1 MYEAEFPVPEGAPA
15 AAQTED
21 TGDASRFMAGSLP
34 LDGAGPMGIIYDRE
48 QELYA
53 AVPALDG
60 NGPISTERQTANYM
74 SGKKAYA
81 FFDSEEDARA
91 WRTQHTTPEAVSA
104 ARRQLRSQMLLSRG
118 ITPEQIAR
126 DKAVASRLGISFDL
140 YRYNRDELDDEDAA
154 RTIERY
160 DGLTGYAATS
170 PLAAAYVRSDHAAL
184 ASVEEL
190 IKRSGLDGEIR
201 EFREPGLMHSYDLG
215 TKQAELARLGNA
227 YAAGT
232 ATLEDID
239 RVKAQIADLSRMPST
254 KLFMEKTGS
263 GSDIIAEAGNWLA
276 DTFSFSKFM
285 EQVPTSVGA
294 QAASA
299 AEGLGMT
306 LSLAAA
312 GAKAGAAAGTVAAPG
327 LGTGVGAA
335 IGGITAGAAGL
346 ATYMVRSGQRTY
358 ELERGSQIASMLE
371 EKDADGNPLPKDV
384 VVAAA
389 SLYAAISTGVEL
401 GSDAVFARVLGPLAG
416 KLAGSAG
423 AKQTAR
429 AAIMRAARDKNLQGA
444 LVDAG
449 RRMGALTVTEGGEE
463 AIQEGAAILTEQ
475 AAKAYANASRGQNFD
490 MTPDPARTRERLS
503 DAFWGGA
510 AGGFWMGGGPV
521 IAMSAL
527 NIEAAHA
534 ARKFADRQVAI
545 HERVMQTQMRSL
557 DAGATMSA
565 LEHMG
570 PEMSE
575 NMVIP
580 LDAAVALHQE
590 GTDILTP
597 LGLSL
602 ETAQDGAAKGMSIT
616 VPLSAMHATLD
627 SQQFRS
633 AAEIMHRGDEA
644 ASASDASFSAQ
655 DFSEALAQAASDM
668 DAMAAEREGVA
679 HLSPE
684 QISGLDAAHAEMR
697 NQLIE
702 AIGSQPNL
710 KAQAEASGGVQ
721 QYADALLETWRRW
734 ALQMSRRTGEN
745 PADIYRRI
753 AFSGGQQVIRSNP
766 AKGTASVQDVTS
778 GTRLSGEE
786 PQAKGLTNSG
796 SVSSMGRDMGS
807 VLRQAVAKREGDVKL
822 KKEVSLWKRYVD
834 FLHAKP
840 SSPVRMLAH
849 VPLVMDMV
857 GASYGELYLAPH
869 AFDGM
874 FPEKKTNKHHNV
886 HKNIT
891 ASVIKQLPK
900 ALTEPIAVFDGD
912 NGRKIFMLEVKD
924 DKGATVVV
932 PVQFNKTKD
941 SNGTINL
948 AVSVFAKNSED
959 TGEPYNKWFYDNAD
973 KIIYID
979 KEKENR
985 WHQSVIKRTESAS
998 GERQHP
1004 AHRQALGASGSNSL
1018 WSLVNASGRRIYTRR
1033 DLDNKKNANP
1043 TLYQEAGEDAEK
1055 VINGQ
1060 VRFNEGEGNYVVEL
1074 FKTANL
1080 STLAH
1085 EMGHIYF
1092 LEMQRAVE
1100 NGLAD
1105 ESMQK
1110 DYGKLCAYV
1119 GANPGTSWTVGQ
1131 NEKLARAWETYL
1143 REGRA
1148 PSSVLEE
1155 AFARFRQWLTKIY
1168 RELSMLNVE
1177 LNDEVRGVF
1186 DRMLATDAEIEEATI
1201 QHGLVDLTTGEL
1213 DALGVTKP
1221 QQEVTRRVI
1230 QTAKAIAAQ
1239 RLQEKREYERTQRMA
1254 DYRRQAAK
1262 EVNALPSSQAKA
1274 AMRRTPLNKNAL
1286 IAAVGEEATRD
1297 LMAKGVGLV
1306 SEKGEADPTILA
1318 ARQGYASAEDMVS
1331 DIISSRTKKEAVE
1344 EIARAMEAKYEA
1356 QYQAIDEVV
1365 ATEGVH
1371 AHLAAV
1377 GSALAR
1383 VAGRAY
1389 VQQQAIA
1396 AIASET
1402 LAGMNMFDALRSAS
1416 FRANMRNALRSERR
1430 AIASGD
1436 YTAAIEAN
1444 TRARIQLELARQSRE
1459 LSETRDRLERQIKRF
1474 YSSRN
1479 APERSKAFLFAL
1491 ASRHDFGP
1499 TLAAAE
1505 KYSIEDLNEW
1515 QEELKKNGFELLL
1528 DPEVISTDTPW
1539 TAMTAAQ
1546 FSELTDAI
1554 RQIIMVERNQRK
1566 LLTSE
1571 RKEGL
1576 KEMCEQLAASITA
1589 HGRPQFQKTV
1599 EEEARIVSTLKH
1611 SHASQTKI
1619 EELCLQMDG
1628 GKLGLAW
1635 ELIYRPIAKADEA
1648 QALKLREVREYLR
1661 ENIFGLYTAKELS
1674 LMGLKKKLV
1683 PSIGESLT
1691 KENRIAVALNLGNAV
1706 NKERIMTGHKWTEA
1720 QIAEIVSELDE
1731 RDWKFVEAVWKYF
1744 ETFRPESFRVQE
1756 EITGVRPRAVEAAPF
1771 QVTTADG
1778 KTLTLSGGYYPI
1790 SYNSSKSFKQFARDQ
1805 KEMDQELFGGR
1816 NYGTAQTKHGHLKE
1830 RSEGGNNSP
1839 LLLKLS
1845 VIPDHLYNTVH
1856 DISFRKA
1863 LIDVARVVCNGD
1875 VRSAIENY
1883 AGKEYYRQ
1891 LMPWLKECA
1900 QERQEPMSLLNVCLG
1915 WARSAASIAV
1925 MGFKATTIA
1934 TQVVGITQTIDVI
1947 GAKWTMAGLRR
1958 VYGNPFR
1965 LGSLWDETVARSAF
1979 MATRVESYDREI
1991 RDMDKSLHVGTVR
2004 NWVNIIRQK
2013 AFVPMG
2019 IVQLGVDLPTWWGAY
2034 EKGVRDFHG
2043 DTARAA
2049 EYADSCV
2056 RQSQGSGSMKDLSS
2070 IQRGNELK
2078 KLFTMFYSFFN
2089 TLYNLLA
2096 RHIRELR
2103 DDFSPAGIFRAAN
2116 SALLL
2121 WFIPCVFSE
2130 FLAGRGP
2137 DDDEDWRIW
2146 AARLELTYPFQSIVG
2161 VRDIV
2166 NGIASAYGYQ
2176 MSPAS
2181 AAPESIVAFGRSV
2194 IKALEDEEPG
2204 AMVKPAIKATG
2215 YLFSLPV
2222 GQPLITCGNLWDYVT
2237 NPRSE
2242 LYVRDLFFDKPKSRK
2257 KREKSY

>member
-1 MYEAEFPVPEGAPA
+1 MYEVEFPVPEGNPT
-15 AAQTED
+15 AAQTAD

-34 LDGAGPMGIIYDRE
+34 LEGAGPMGIIYDRE

-53 AVPALDG
+53 AVPALDD

-91 WRTQHTTPEAVSA
+91 WRSQHTTSGAVSA
-104 ARRQLRSQMLLSRG
+104 ARKQLRSQMLLSRG

-126 DKAVASRLGISFDL
+126 DKAVASRLGVSFDL

-190 IKRSGLDGEIR
+190 IRAKGLDGEIR

-227 YAAGT
+227 YAAGN

-239 RVKAQIADLSRMPST
+239 KVKAQIADLSRMPST
-254 KLFMEKTGS
+254 KLFMEKTEH
-263 GSDIIAEAGNWLA
+263 GSDLIAEAGNWLA
-276 DTFSFSKFM
+276 DKFSFSKFM

-312 GAKAGAAAGTVAAPG
+312 GAKTGAAAGTVAAPG
-327 LGTGVGAA
+327 LGTGIGAA

-358 ELERGSQIASMLE
+358 DLERGSQIASMLE
-371 EKDADGNPLPKDV
+371 EKDADGKPLPKDV

-401 GSDAVFARVLGPLAG
+401 GSDAVFAKVLGPLAG
-416 KLAGSAG
+416 KLAGSEG

-429 AAIMRAARDKNLQGA
+429 AAIMRAAKDKNLQGA

-449 RRMGALTVTEGGEE
+449 RRMGALTVTEGSEE

-475 AAKAYANASRGQNFD
+475 AAKAYANASRGQKFN
-490 MTPDPARTRERLS
+490 MTLDPDKTGERLA

-545 HERVMQTQMRSL
+545 HERVMQTQIRSL

-602 ETAQDGAAKGMSIT
+602 ETAQEGAAKGLSIT

-633 AAEIMHRGDEA
+633 AAEIMHRGEEA
-644 ASASDASFSAQ
+644 ASAADDGFSAQ
-655 DFSEALAQAASDM
+655 DFKEALEQAASDM

-684 QISGLDAAHAEMR
+684 QVSELDAAHGEMR
-697 NQLIE
+697 EQIAAAIE
-702 AIGSQPNL
+702 SQPNL
-710 KAQAEASGGVQ
+710 KAQAEAGGGVQ
-721 QYADALLETWRRW
+721 QYADALMDTWRRW

-753 AFSGGQQVIRSNP
+753 AFSDARQTPQSDL
-766 AKGTASVQDVTS
+766 AKGTTKVEQDTAQTKGSTNPSNASSV
-778 GTRLSGEE
+778 G
-786 PQAKGLTNSG
+786 QA
-796 SVSSMGRDMGS
+796 MGNE
-807 VLRQAVAKREGDVKL
+807 LRQASRPDLTVRFGGMPAIQLNTSDYFGEGKQFSAIPEGALTRERMAAWRSKAKAWAKENLGSDNTETNKETGWNVIYNHKSVKNTLSHGLEPELIKSIPAIPEIIRTGMYLDSIKKNSRLMSHFFANKITIDKKEYVVGFVVREDGNGNRFYDHELTEIINPDWLVPGKQREAEELRTNRDTAKNTGVVIEILRDRLGVNDGTAQVLFQNPSSTSNVARDVKKL
-822 KKEVSLWKRYVD
+822 
-834 FLHAKP
+834 
-840 SSPVRMLAH
+840 
-849 VPLVMDMV
+849 
-857 GASYGELYLAPH
+857 
-869 AFDGM
+869 
-874 FPEKKTNKHHNV
+874 
-886 HKNIT
+886 
-891 ASVIKQLPK
+891 
-900 ALTEPIAVFDGD
+900 
-912 NGRKIFMLEVKD
+912 
-924 DKGATVVV
+924 
-932 PVQFNKTKD
+932 
-941 SNGTINL
+941 
-948 AVSVFAKNSED
+948 
-959 TGEPYNKWFYDNAD
+959 
-973 KIIYID
+973 
-979 KEKENR
+979 
-985 WHQSVIKRTESAS
+985 
-998 GERQHP
+998 
-1004 AHRQALGASGSNSL
+1004 
-1018 WSLVNASGRRIYTRR
+1018 
-1033 DLDNKKNANP
+1033 
-1043 TLYQEAGEDAEK
+1043 
-1055 VINGQ
+1055 INGQ
-1060 VRFNEGEGNYVVEL
+1060 VRFNEGEGNYVVDL
-1074 FKTANL
+1074 FRTANL

-1085 EMGHIYF
+1085 EMGHVYF

-1119 GANPGTSWTVGQ
+1119 GAKPGVKWTVEQ
-1131 NEKLARAWETYL
+1131 HEKLARAWESYL
-1143 REGRA
+1143 REGMA

-1155 AFARFRQWLTKIY
+1155 VFARFRQWLTKIY
-1168 RELSMLNVE
+1168 REVSRLNVE

-1201 QHGLVDLTTGEL
+1201 QHGIVDLTTGEL
-1213 DALGVTKP
+1213 DALGVTRP
-1221 QQEVTRRVI
+1221 QQEVTRKVI

-1239 RLQEKREYERTQRMA
+1239 RLEKKREYERTRRLS
-1254 DYRRQAAK
+1254 DYRRQAAD
-1262 EVNALPSSQAKA
+1262 EVDALPSSQAKA
-1274 AMRRTPLNKNAL
+1274 AMRKTPLNKDAL
-1286 IAAVGEEATRD
+1286 TAAVGEDAARA

-1306 SEKGEADPTILA
+1306 SEKGDADPTILA
-1318 ARQGYASAEDMVS
+1318 AQLGYASAEDMVA
-1331 DIISSRTKKEAVE
+1331 DIINSKTKKEAVE
-1344 EIARAMEAKYEA
+1344 EIAQAMEAKYEA
-1356 QYQAIDEVV
+1356 QYKAIDEVV

-1377 GSALAR
+1377 GSALAK
-1383 VAGRAY
+1383 VAGRSY
-1389 VQQQAIA
+1389 IQQQAIA
-1396 AIASET
+1396 AIATET
-1402 LAGMNMFDALRSAS
+1402 LAGMNMIDAMRTAS
-1416 FRANMRNALRSERR
+1416 FRANMRNALRAERR
-1430 AIASGD
+1430 AIASKD

-1444 TRARIQLELARQSRE
+1444 TKARIQLELARQSSD
-1459 LSETRDRLERQIKRF
+1459 LSETRDRIERQIKRF
-1474 YSSRN
+1474 YGSKST
-1479 APERSKAFLFAL
+1479 PERPKAFLYEL
-1491 ASRHDFGP
+1491 ASRHGFGP
-1499 TLAAAE
+1499 TLNAAE
-1505 KYSIEDLNEW
+1505 KYSIEDLNAW
-1515 QEELKKNGFELLL
+1515 QAEMKANGFELLIE
-1528 DPEVISTDTPW
+1528 PELMSTDTPW

-1546 FSELTDAI
+1546 FVDLADALK
-1554 RQIIMVERNQRK
+1554 QVIMVERNQRK
-1566 LLTSE
+1566 LFTSE
-1571 RKEGL
+1571 RKESL
-1576 KEMCEQLAASITA
+1576 KELCSKLSASITT

-1599 EEEARIVSTLKH
+1599 EEEARIVSGLKIADA
-1611 SHASQTKI
+1611 SHTKI

-1628 GKLGLAW
+1628 GKMGLAW
-1635 ELIYRPIAKADEA
+1635 ELIYRPITKAAEA
-1648 QALKLREVREYLR
+1648 QALKLREVREYLKK
-1661 ENIFGLYTAKELS
+1661 NIFGLYTAKELS
-1674 LMGLKKKLV
+1674 VMGIRKKLV

-1691 KENRIAVALNLGNAV
+1691 KENRIAVALNLGNSV

-1720 QIAEIVSELDE
+1720 QIADIVSDLDE

-1744 ETFRPESFRVQE
+1744 ETFKPEAFKVEE
-1756 EITGVRPRAVEAAPF
+1756 EITGVRPRAVEAEPF
-1771 QVTTADG
+1771 QVTTANG
-1778 KTLTLSGGYYPI
+1778 KALTLSGGYYPI
-1790 SYNSSKSFKQFARDQ
+1790 KYNASKSFKQFARDQ

-1816 NYGTAQTKHGHLKE
+1816 NYGTAMTRHGHLKE
-1830 RSEGGNNSP
+1830 RKEGGNKSP
-1839 LLLKLS
+1839 LLLELS

-1856 DISFRKA
+1856 DIAFRKA
-1863 LIDVARVVCNGD
+1863 VIDVARVIRSED

-1883 AGKEYYRQ
+1883 AGKEYYRK
-1891 LMPWLKECA
+1891 LMPWLQDCA
-1900 QERQEPMSLLNVCLG
+1900 QERQEPMSQLQSMAR
-1915 WARSAASIAV
+1915 WARSAGSIV
-1925 MGFKATTIA
+1925 TMGFKATTIL
-1934 TQVVGITQTIDVI
+1934 TQPVGITQTIDVI
-1947 GAKWTMAGLRR
+1947 GAKWTAAGLLR
-1958 VYGNPFR
+1958 VYKNPFR
-1965 LGSLWDETVARSAF
+1965 LKSLWEETVARSPF
-1979 MATRVESYDREI
+1979 MATRIESYDREI
-1991 RDMDKSLHVGTVR
+1991 RDMAKSLQVGTVL

-2034 EKGVRDFHG
+2034 EKGLRDYKG
-2043 DTARAA
+2043 DTVRAA

-2056 RQSQGSGSMKDLSS
+2056 RQSQGSGAIQDLAS
-2070 IQRGNELK
+2070 IQRGNDLK
-2078 KLFTMFYSFFN
+2078 KLFTMYYSYLN
-2089 TLYNLLA
+2089 TLYNLGV

-2103 DDFSPAGIFRAAN
+2103 DDHSPAGIFRAAN

-2121 WFIPCVFSE
+2121 WFIPCVLSE
-2130 FLAGRGP
+2130 IIAGRGP

-2146 AARLELTYPFQSIVG
+2146 AARLELAYPFQSIVG
-2161 VRDIV
+2161 VRDVV

-2176 MSPAS
+2176 MSPAA
-2181 AAPESIVAFGRSV
+2181 AAPESIVKFGRSV
-2194 IKALEDEEPG
+2194 IKALEDDDPG

-2215 YLFSLPV
+2215 YIFSLPI

-2242 LYVRDLFFDKPKSRK
+2242 LYVRDLFFEKPESRK

>member
-53 AVPALDG
+53 AVPALDD

-118 ITPEQIAR
+118 IMPEQIAR

-140 YRYNRDELDDEDAA
+140 YRYNRDELGDEDAA

-239 RVKAQIADLSRMPST
+239 KVKAQIADLSRMPST
-254 KLFMEKTGS
+254 KLFMEKPGS

-335 IGGITAGAAGL
+335 VGGITAGAAGL

-371 EKDADGNPLPKDV
+371 EKDADGNPLPRDV

-449 RRMGALTVTEGGEE
+449 RRMGALTVTEGSEE
-463 AIQEGAAILTEQ
+463 AIQEGAAIITEQ
-475 AAKAYANASRGQNFD
+475 AAKAYANVSRGQNFD
-490 MTPDPARTRERLS
+490 MTPDPARTKERLS

-753 AFSGGQQVIRSNP
+753 AFSGGQQMARSNP
-766 AKGTASVQDVTS
+766 AAKGTASVQSVTT
-778 GTRLSGEE
+778 GTGLSGEKPAQDKE
-786 PQAKGLTNSG
+786 LTNSG
-796 SVSSMGRDMGS
+796 SVSSMGRNM
-807 VLRQAVAKREGDVKL
+807 VNALRQASKPDLTERFGYMPAIQLNTSDYFGEGKQFSAIPEGELTKEKMAAWRSEAKAWAKENLGSDNAETNEETGWNIIYNHKSVKDTLSHGLEPELIKSIPAIPEIIRTGMYLDSIEKNPGLMSHFFANKITIDKKEYVVGFVVREDGNGNRFYDHELTKIINPDWLVPGKQHEAAELRTNRDTARNTGVVIEILRDRLGVNDGTAQVLFQKQSPTLNAVGDV
-822 KKEVSLWKRYVD
+822 
-834 FLHAKP
+834 
-840 SSPVRMLAH
+840 
-849 VPLVMDMV
+849 
-857 GASYGELYLAPH
+857 
-869 AFDGM
+869 
-874 FPEKKTNKHHNV
+874 
-886 HKNIT
+886 
-891 ASVIKQLPK
+891 
-900 ALTEPIAVFDGD
+900 
-912 NGRKIFMLEVKD
+912 
-924 DKGATVVV
+924 
-932 PVQFNKTKD
+932 
-941 SNGTINL
+941 
-948 AVSVFAKNSED
+948 
-959 TGEPYNKWFYDNAD
+959 
-973 KIIYID
+973 
-979 KEKENR
+979 
-985 WHQSVIKRTESAS
+985 
-998 GERQHP
+998 
-1004 AHRQALGASGSNSL
+1004 
-1018 WSLVNASGRRIYTRR
+1018 
-1033 DLDNKKNANP
+1033 
-1043 TLYQEAGEDAEK
+1043 EK

-1119 GANPGTSWTVGQ
+1119 GAKPGTRWTVGQ

-1155 AFARFRQWLTKIY
+1155 AFVRFRQWLTKIY

-1286 IAAVGEEATRD
+1286 IAAVGEEATRE

-1402 LAGMNMFDALRSAS
+1402 LAGMNMFDAMRSVS

-1444 TRARIQLELARQSRE
+1444 TKGRIQLELARQSRE

-1474 YSSRN
+1474 YGSRS

-1528 DPEVISTDTPW
+1528 DPEVMSTDTPW

-1554 RQIIMVERNQRK
+1554 RQIITVERNQRK

-1599 EEEARIVSTLKH
+1599 EEEARIVSALKH
-1611 SHASQTKI
+1611 AHASQTKI

-1674 LMGLKKKLV
+1674 VMGLKKKLV

-1731 RDWKFVEAVWKYF
+1731 RDWKFVEAVWRYF

-1947 GAKWTMAGLRR
+1947 GAKWTMAGLRK

-1965 LGSLWDETVARSAF
+1965 LDSLWEETVARSAF

-1991 RDMDKSLHVGTVR
+1991 RDMAKSLHVGTVR

-2043 DTARAA
+2043 DTVRAA

-2078 KLFTMFYSFFN
+2078 KLFTMFYSYFN
-2089 TLYNLLA
+2089 TLYNLGA

-2103 DDFSPAGIFRAAN
+2103 DDFTPAGIFRAAN

-2176 MSPAS
+2176 MSPAA

-2242 LYVRDLFFDKPKSRK
+2242 LYVRDLFFEKPKSRK

>member
-154 RTIERY
+154 RIIERY

-254 KLFMEKTGS
+254 KLFMEKPGS

-312 GAKAGAAAGTVAAPG
+312 GAKAGAAAGTAAAPG

-335 IGGITAGAAGL
+335 IGSITAGAAGL

-401 GSDAVFARVLGPLAG
+401 GSDAVFVRVLGPLAG

-449 RRMGALTVTEGGEE
+449 RRMGALTVTEGSEE

-644 ASASDASFSAQ
+644 ASASDAGFSAQ
-655 DFSEALAQAASDM
+655 DFGEALAQAASDM

-679 HLSPE
+679 HLSKE
-684 QISGLDAAHAEMR
+684 QISDLDAAQGEMR
-697 NQLIE
+697 DQLVA

-721 QYADALLETWRRW
+721 QYAGALLETWRRW

-753 AFSGGQQVIRSNP
+753 SFSSGQQIDQSNP
-766 AKGTASVQDVTS
+766 AKGTTVVQGVTS
-778 GTRLSGEE
+778 GTRLSGER
-786 PQAKGLTNSG
+786 PAQAKGLTNPG
-796 SVSSMGRDMGS
+796 SISSMGRDMGN
-807 VLRQAVAKREGDVKL
+807 VLWQRKERREGDVKL
-822 KKEVSLWKRYVD
+822 KKEVADWKFLVD
-834 FLHAKP
+834 ILSTRGKKP
-840 SSPVRMLAH
+840 LKPVKMLSY
-849 VPLVMDMV
+849 VPLVMEMV
-857 GASYGELYLAPH
+857 GANYGELYLAPH
-869 AFDGM
+869 AFDGI
-874 FPEKKTNKHHNV
+874 FPEGKTNAHHNA
-886 HKNIT
+886 HKNIN

-912 NGRKIFMLEVKD
+912 DGRKIFMLEVKD
-924 DKGATVVV
+924 DKGATVIV

-941 SNGTINL
+941 SNGIINL

-998 GERQHP
+998 GTRQHP
-1004 AHRQALGASGSNSL
+1004 AHRQALGTSGSNSL

-1043 TLYQEAGEDAEK
+1043 ALYQEAGDAEK

-1100 NGLAD
+1100 NGFAD

-1119 GANPGTSWTVGQ
+1119 GAKPGVRWTVDQ

-1168 RELSMLNVE
+1168 RELSLLNVE

-1201 QHGLVDLTTGEL
+1201 QHGIVDLTTGEL
-1213 DALGVTKP
+1213 DALGVAKP
-1221 QQEVTRRVI
+1221 QQEVTRKVI

-1239 RLQEKREYERTQRMA
+1239 RLQEKREYERTQRLA

-1262 EVNALPSSQAKA
+1262 EVDALPSSQAKA
-1274 AMRRTPLNKNAL
+1274 AMRKTPLNKDAL
-1286 IAAVGEEATRD
+1286 TAAVGEEATQE
-1297 LMAKGVGLV
+1297 LMARGVGLV

-1318 ARQGYASAEDMVS
+1318 ARHGYASAEDMVS

-1344 EIARAMEAKYEA
+1344 EIAQAMEAKYEA

-1396 AIASET
+1396 AIAAET
-1402 LAGMNMFDALRSAS
+1402 LAAMNMSDVMRPAS
-1416 FRANMRNALRSERR
+1416 FRANMRNVICPERR

-1444 TRARIQLELARQSRE
+1444 TGIRI
-1459 LSETRDRLERQIKRF
+1459 
-1474 YSSRN
+1474 
-1479 APERSKAFLFAL
+1479 
-1491 ASRHDFGP
+1491 
-1499 TLAAAE
+1499 
-1505 KYSIEDLNEW
+1505 
-1515 QEELKKNGFELLL
+1515 
-1528 DPEVISTDTPW
+1528 
-1539 TAMTAAQ
+1539 
-1546 FSELTDAI
+1546 
-1554 RQIIMVERNQRK
+1554 
-1566 LLTSE
+1566 
-1571 RKEGL
+1571 
-1576 KEMCEQLAASITA
+1576 
-1589 HGRPQFQKTV
+1589 
-1599 EEEARIVSTLKH
+1599 
-1611 SHASQTKI
+1611 
-1619 EELCLQMDG
+1619 
-1628 GKLGLAW
+1628 
-1635 ELIYRPIAKADEA
+1635 
-1648 QALKLREVREYLR
+1648 
-1661 ENIFGLYTAKELS
+1661 
-1674 LMGLKKKLV
+1674 
-1683 PSIGESLT
+1683 
-1691 KENRIAVALNLGNAV
+1691 
-1706 NKERIMTGHKWTEA
+1706 
-1720 QIAEIVSELDE
+1720 
-1731 RDWKFVEAVWKYF
+1731 
-1744 ETFRPESFRVQE
+1744 
-1756 EITGVRPRAVEAAPF
+1756 
-1771 QVTTADG
+1771 
-1778 KTLTLSGGYYPI
+1778 
-1790 SYNSSKSFKQFARDQ
+1790 
-1805 KEMDQELFGGR
+1805 
-1816 NYGTAQTKHGHLKE
+1816 
-1830 RSEGGNNSP
+1830 
-1839 LLLKLS
+1839 
-1845 VIPDHLYNTVH
+1845 
-1856 DISFRKA
+1856 
-1863 LIDVARVVCNGD
+1863 
-1875 VRSAIENY
+1875 
-1883 AGKEYYRQ
+1883 
-1891 LMPWLKECA
+1891 
-1900 QERQEPMSLLNVCLG
+1900 
-1915 WARSAASIAV
+1915 
-1925 MGFKATTIA
+1925 
-1934 TQVVGITQTIDVI
+1934 
-1947 GAKWTMAGLRR
+1947 
-1958 VYGNPFR
+1958 
-1965 LGSLWDETVARSAF
+1965 
-1979 MATRVESYDREI
+1979 
-1991 RDMDKSLHVGTVR
+1991 
-2004 NWVNIIRQK
+2004 
-2013 AFVPMG
+2013 
-2019 IVQLGVDLPTWWGAY
+2019 
-2034 EKGVRDFHG
+2034 
-2043 DTARAA
+2043 
-2049 EYADSCV
+2049 
-2056 RQSQGSGSMKDLSS
+2056 
-2070 IQRGNELK
+2070 
-2078 KLFTMFYSFFN
+2078 
-2089 TLYNLLA
+2089 
-2096 RHIRELR
+2096 
-2103 DDFSPAGIFRAAN
+2103 
-2116 SALLL
+2116 
-2121 WFIPCVFSE
+2121 
-2130 FLAGRGP
+2130 
-2137 DDDEDWRIW
+2137 
-2146 AARLELTYPFQSIVG
+2146 
-2161 VRDIV
+2161 
-2166 NGIASAYGYQ
+2166 
-2176 MSPAS
+2176 
-2181 AAPESIVAFGRSV
+2181 
-2194 IKALEDEEPG
+2194 
-2204 AMVKPAIKATG
+2204 
-2215 YLFSLPV
+2215 
-2222 GQPLITCGNLWDYVT
+2222 
-2237 NPRSE
+2237 
-2242 LYVRDLFFDKPKSRK
+2242 
-2257 KREKSY
+2257 

>member
-1 MYEAEFPVPEGAPA
+1 MYEAEFPVPEGSPA

-53 AVPALDG
+53 AVPALDD

-104 ARRQLRSQMLLSRG
+104 ARRQLRSQMLLARG

-190 IKRSGLDGEIR
+190 IRTRGLDGEIR

-232 ATLEDID
+232 ATVEDID
-239 RVKAQIADLSRMPST
+239 KVKAQIAGLSRMPST
-254 KLFMEKTGS
+254 KLFMEKPER
-263 GSDIIAEAGNWLA
+263 GSDLIAEAGNWLA

-335 IGGITAGAAGL
+335 IGGITAGTAGL

-401 GSDAVFARVLGPLAG
+401 GSDAVFAKVLGPLAG

-423 AKQTAR
+423 AKQTAH

-444 LVDAG
+444 LIDAG
-449 RRMGALTVTEGGEE
+449 RRMGALTATEGSEE
-463 AIQEGAAILTEQ
+463 AIQESAAILTEQ
-475 AAKAYANASRGQNFD
+475 AAKAYANASRGQNFN
-490 MTPDPARTRERLS
+490 MTLDPSKTRERIS

-627 SQQFRS
+627 SRQFRS

-644 ASASDASFSAQ
+644 ASASDAGFSAQ
-655 DFSEALAQAASDM
+655 DFGEALAQAASDM

-679 HLSPE
+679 HLSKE
-684 QISGLDAAHAEMR
+684 QISDLDAAQGEMR
-697 NQLIE
+697 DQLVA

-721 QYADALLETWRRW
+721 QYAGALLETWRRW

-753 AFSGGQQVIRSNP
+753 SFSGGQQIDQSTPV
-766 AKGTASVQDVTS
+766 KGTTGVQGVTS
-778 GTRLSGEE
+778 GTRLSGER
-786 PQAKGLTNSG
+786 PAQAKGLTNPG
-796 SVSSMGRDMGS
+796 SISSMDRGMGS
-807 VLRQAVAKREGDVKL
+807 VLRQAVAPDNRL
-822 KKEVSLWKRYVD
+822 KADSALWRTRVD
-834 FLHAKP
+834 TLTSKPSRAVLMLPQSPIVMTLVGSDIHELYADNHLFDGIFPGHAKKG
-840 SSPVRMLAH
+840 H
-849 VPLVMDMV
+849 H
-857 GASYGELYLAPH
+857 EH
-869 AFDGM
+869 
-874 FPEKKTNKHHNV
+874 PEISRK
-886 HKNIT
+886 IL
-891 ASVIKQLPK
+891 KQLPE
-900 ALTEPIAVFDGD
+900 AIADPIAIFKSYDPRTGQHRKGTYVFIVNLYDKNGNTVTIPVRVNKRGEGSAVIDLVKTAFGSKSKDGTP
-912 NGRKIFMLEVKD
+912 NG
-924 DKGATVVV
+924 
-932 PVQFNKTKD
+932 QFAELLR
-941 SNGTINL
+941 S
-948 AVSVFAKNSED
+948 
-959 TGEPYNKWFYDNAD
+959 
-973 KIIYID
+973 
-979 KEKENR
+979 
-985 WHQSVIKRTESAS
+985 
-998 GERQHP
+998 
-1004 AHRQALGASGSNSL
+1004 
-1018 WSLVNASGRRIYTRR
+1018 
-1033 DLDNKKNANP
+1033 NKKDLCYVNTSLLSRWVERNSPLLGGSYVSTLADELNISTEQDLRKLKDENP
-1043 TLYQEAGEDAEK
+1043 TMYQGGDAGRI
-1055 VINGQ
+1055 INGQ

-1100 NGLAD
+1100 NGFAD

-1119 GANPGTSWTVGQ
+1119 GAKPGVRWTVDQ

-1177 LNDEVRGVF
+1177 LNDEVRSVF

-1201 QHGLVDLTTGEL
+1201 QHGIVDLTTGEL
-1213 DALGVTKP
+1213 DALGVAKP
-1221 QQEVTRRVI
+1221 QQEVTRKVI

-1239 RLQEKREYERTQRMA
+1239 RLQEKREYERTQRLA

-1262 EVNALPSSQAKA
+1262 EVDALPSSQAKA
-1274 AMRRTPLNKNAL
+1274 AMRKTPLNKDAL
-1286 IAAVGEEATRD
+1286 TAAVGEEATQE
-1297 LMAKGVGLV
+1297 LMARGVGLV

-1318 ARQGYASAEDMVS
+1318 ARHGYASAEDMVS

-1344 EIARAMEAKYEA
+1344 EIAQAMEAKYEA

-1396 AIASET
+1396 AIAAET
-1402 LAGMNMFDALRSAS
+1402 LAGMNMFDAMRSAS

-1436 YTAAIEAN
+1436 YNAAIEAN
-1444 TRARIQLELARQSRE
+1444 TRARIQLELARQSHD
-1459 LSETRDRLERQIKRF
+1459 LSETRDRLERQVKRF
-1474 YSSRN
+1474 YGSKS

-1505 KYSIEDLNEW
+1505 KYSIKDLNEW

-1528 DPEVISTDTPW
+1528 DPEVMSTDTPW
-1539 TAMTAAQ
+1539 TAMTAVQ
-1546 FSELTDAI
+1546 FSELADAI

-1566 LLTSE
+1566 LLTSD
-1571 RKEGL
+1571 RKESL

-1599 EEEARIVSTLKH
+1599 EEESRIVSTLKRI
-1611 SHASQTKI
+1611 HASHTKI

-1628 GKLGLAW
+1628 GKQGLAW
-1635 ELIYRPIAKADEA
+1635 ELIYRPIAQADSA
-1648 QALKLREVREYLR
+1648 QALKLREVRKYLKD
-1661 ENIFGLYTAKELS
+1661 NIFGMYTAKELS
-1674 LMGLKKKLV
+1674 VMGLKKKLV

-1691 KENRIAVALNLGNAV
+1691 KENRIAVALNLGNQT
-1706 NKERIMTGHKWTEA
+1706 NKERIMTGHKWSEA
-1720 QIAEIVSELDE
+1720 QIADIVSELDA

-1756 EITGVRPRAVEAAPF
+1756 EITGVRPRAVEATPF

-1778 KTLTLSGGYYPI
+1778 KPLTLSGGYYPI
-1790 SYNSSKSFKQFARDQ
+1790 RYNSSKSFKQFARDQ

-1830 RSEGGNNSP
+1830 RQAGGNESP
-1839 LLLKLS
+1839 LLLELS

-1863 LIDVARVVCNGD
+1863 IIDVARVIRSED
-1875 VRSAIENY
+1875 VRSAIENF

-1891 LMPWLKECA
+1891 LMPWLQDCA
-1900 QERQEPMSLLNVCLG
+1900 QERQDPMSQLNALAR
-1915 WARSAASIAV
+1915 WARSAGSIMT
-1925 MGFKATTIA
+1925 MGFKATTIL
-1934 TQVVGITQTIDVI
+1934 TQPVGITQTIDVI
-1947 GAKWTMAGLRR
+1947 GAKWTMAGLLK
-1958 VYGNPFR
+1958 VFGNPFR
-1965 LGSLWDETVARSAF
+1965 LGELWEETVGRSAF

-1991 RDMDKSLHVGTVR
+1991 RDMAKSLQVGTVR
-2004 NWVNIIRQK
+2004 NWVNILKQK

-2034 EKGVRDFHG
+2034 EKGLTDYSG
-2043 DTARAA
+2043 DTVRAA

-2056 RQSQGSGSMKDLSS
+2056 RQAQGSGSTKDLAA
-2070 IQRGNELK
+2070 IQRGSDLQ
-2078 KLFTMFYSFFN
+2078 KLFTMYYSYFN
-2089 TLYNLLA
+2089 TLYNLGA

-2103 DDFSPAGIFRAAN
+2103 DDFSPSGIFRAAN

-2121 WFIPCVFSE
+2121 WFIPCVLSE
-2130 FLAGRGP
+2130 IIAGRGP

-2146 AARLELTYPFQSIVG
+2146 AARTELAYPFQSIMG
-2161 VRDIV
+2161 VRDVV

-2181 AAPESIVAFGRSV
+2181 AAPESIVAFGRSI
-2194 IKALEDEEPG
+2194 IKALEHDEPA
-2204 AMVKPAIKATG
+2204 AMVKPALKATG
-2215 YLFSLPV
+2215 YLFSLPI
-2222 GQPLITCGNLWDYVT
+2222 GQPLITCGNMWDYIT

-2242 LYVRDLFFDKPKSRK
+2242 FYVRDLFFVKPESRK

>member
-1 MYEAEFPVPEGAPA
+1 MYEVEFPVPEGNPT
-15 AAQTED
+15 AAQTAD
-21 TGDASRFMAGSLP
+21 TGDASRFMAGSLS

-53 AVPALDG
+53 AVPALDD

-91 WRTQHTTPEAVSA
+91 WRSQHTTSEAVSA
-104 ARRQLRSQMLLSRG
+104 ARKQLRSQMLLSRG

-126 DKAVASRLGISFDL
+126 DKAVASRLGVSFDL
-140 YRYNRDELDDEDAA
+140 YRYNRDALDDEDAA

-190 IKRSGLDGEIR
+190 IKRSGLDGELR

-227 YAAGT
+227 YAAGN

-239 RVKAQIADLSRMPST
+239 KVKAQIADLSRMPST
-254 KLFMEKTGS
+254 KLFMEKTEHGNDLIS
-263 GSDIIAEAGNWLA
+263 EAGNWLA
-276 DTFSFSKFM
+276 DKFSFSKFM

-312 GAKAGAAAGTVAAPG
+312 GAKTGAAAGTVAAPG
-327 LGTGVGAA
+327 LGTGIGAA

-358 ELERGSQIASMLE
+358 DLERGSQIASMLE
-371 EKDADGNPLPKDV
+371 EKDADGKPLPKDV

-401 GSDAVFARVLGPLAG
+401 GSDAVFAKVLGPLAG
-416 KLAGSAG
+416 KLAGSEG

-429 AAIMRAARDKNLQGA
+429 AAIMRAAKDKNLQGA

-449 RRMGALTVTEGGEE
+449 RRMGALTITEGSEE

-475 AAKAYANASRGQNFD
+475 AAKAYANASRGQKFD
-490 MTPDPARTRERLS
+490 MTLDPDKTGERLA

-545 HERVMQTQMRSL
+545 HERVMQTQIRSL

-602 ETAQDGAAKGMSIT
+602 ETAQEGAAKGLSIT

-633 AAEIMHRGDEA
+633 AAEIMHRGEEA
-644 ASASDASFSAQ
+644 ASAADDGFSAQ
-655 DFSEALAQAASDM
+655 DFKEALEQAASDM

-684 QISGLDAAHAEMR
+684 QVSELDAAHGEKREQIVAA
-697 NQLIE
+697 IE
-702 AIGSQPNL
+702 SQPSL
-710 KAQAEASGGVQ
+710 KAQAEAGGGVQ
-721 QYADALLETWRRW
+721 QYADALMDTWRRW

-753 AFSGGQQVIRSNP
+753 AFSDGRQTTQP
-766 AKGTASVQDVTS
+766 DLAKGTAKVQQDTAQ
-778 GTRLSGEE
+778 T
-786 PQAKGLTNSG
+786 KGLTTPGNASSVGQAMENGLWQESGGEKFERNDIERKPDSAIASVVEDNGVDIPEFKKQKELAEWLFNHFGITGDVEIKSTGKTVRITKTGVRASFKRNREPGHQTSYTMLDRLIASSEYDHSEAVDGQKKHSGIGGQDVYHTAYRLNGKLYAVRFKFDIPSG
-796 SVSSMGRDMGS
+796 SEVAVRKEIHKEEKIEDDRYKDHSLTEIQIAPAAVHDGFEGHPATSAIREVTLGI
-807 VLRQAVAKREGDVKL
+807 LRGNVNATQMKDGILSQDVKKL
-822 KKEVSLWKRYVD
+822 
-834 FLHAKP
+834 
-840 SSPVRMLAH
+840 
-849 VPLVMDMV
+849 
-857 GASYGELYLAPH
+857 
-869 AFDGM
+869 
-874 FPEKKTNKHHNV
+874 
-886 HKNIT
+886 
-891 ASVIKQLPK
+891 
-900 ALTEPIAVFDGD
+900 
-912 NGRKIFMLEVKD
+912 
-924 DKGATVVV
+924 
-932 PVQFNKTKD
+932 
-941 SNGTINL
+941 
-948 AVSVFAKNSED
+948 
-959 TGEPYNKWFYDNAD
+959 
-973 KIIYID
+973 
-979 KEKENR
+979 
-985 WHQSVIKRTESAS
+985 
-998 GERQHP
+998 
-1004 AHRQALGASGSNSL
+1004 
-1018 WSLVNASGRRIYTRR
+1018 
-1033 DLDNKKNANP
+1033 
-1043 TLYQEAGEDAEK
+1043 
-1055 VINGQ
+1055 INGQ
-1060 VRFNEGEGNYVVEL
+1060 VRFNEGEGNYVVDL
-1074 FKTANL
+1074 FRTANL

-1085 EMGHIYF
+1085 EMGHVYF

-1119 GANPGTSWTVGQ
+1119 GAKPGVRWTVEQ
-1131 NEKLARAWETYL
+1131 HEKLARAWESYL
-1143 REGRA
+1143 REGMA

-1168 RELSMLNVE
+1168 REVSRLNVE

-1201 QHGLVDLTTGEL
+1201 QHGIVDLTTGEL
-1213 DALGVTKP
+1213 DALGLTRP
-1221 QQEVTRRVI
+1221 QQEVTRKVI

-1239 RLQEKREYERTQRMA
+1239 RLEKKREYERTRRLS
-1254 DYRRQAAK
+1254 DYRRQAAD
-1262 EVNALPSSQAKA
+1262 EVDALPSSQAKA
-1274 AMRRTPLNKNAL
+1274 AMRKTPLNKDAL
-1286 IAAVGEEATRD
+1286 TAAVGEDAARA

-1306 SEKGEADPTILA
+1306 SEKGDADPTILA
-1318 ARQGYASAEDMVS
+1318 AQLGYASAEDMVA
-1331 DIISSRTKKEAVE
+1331 DIINSKTKKEAVE
-1344 EIARAMEAKYEA
+1344 EIAQAMEAKYEA
-1356 QYQAIDEVV
+1356 QYKAIDEVV

-1377 GSALAR
+1377 GSALAK
-1383 VAGRAY
+1383 VAGRSY
-1389 VQQQAIA
+1389 IQQQAIA
-1396 AIASET
+1396 AIATET
-1402 LAGMNMFDALRSAS
+1402 LAGMNMIDAMRTAS
-1416 FRANMRNALRSERR
+1416 FRANMRNALRAERR
-1430 AIASGD
+1430 AIASKD

-1444 TRARIQLELARQSRE
+1444 TKARIQLELARQSSD
-1459 LSETRDRLERQIKRF
+1459 LSETRDRIERQIKRF
-1474 YSSRN
+1474 YGSKST
-1479 APERSKAFLFAL
+1479 PERPKAFLYEL
-1491 ASRHDFGP
+1491 ASRHGFGP
-1499 TLAAAE
+1499 TLNAAE
-1505 KYSIEDLNEW
+1505 KYSIEDLNAW
-1515 QEELKKNGFELLL
+1515 QAEMKANGFELLIE
-1528 DPEVISTDTPW
+1528 PELMSTDTPW

-1546 FSELTDAI
+1546 FVDLADALK
-1554 RQIIMVERNQRK
+1554 QVIMVERNQRK
-1566 LLTSE
+1566 LFTSE
-1571 RKEGL
+1571 RKESL
-1576 KEMCEQLAASITA
+1576 KELCSKLSASITT

-1599 EEEARIVSTLKH
+1599 EEEARIVSGLKIADA
-1611 SHASQTKI
+1611 SHTKI

-1628 GKLGLAW
+1628 GKMGLAW
-1635 ELIYRPIAKADEA
+1635 ELIYRPITKAAEA
-1648 QALKLREVREYLR
+1648 QALKLREVREYLKK
-1661 ENIFGLYTAKELS
+1661 NIFGLYTAKELS
-1674 LMGLKKKLV
+1674 VMGIRKKLV

-1691 KENRIAVALNLGNAV
+1691 KENRIAVALNLGNSV

-1720 QIAEIVSELDE
+1720 QIADIVSDLDE

-1744 ETFRPESFRVQE
+1744 ETFKPEAFKVEE
-1756 EITGVRPRAVEAAPF
+1756 EITGVRPRAVEAEPF
-1771 QVTTADG
+1771 QVTTANG
-1778 KTLTLSGGYYPI
+1778 KALTLSGGYYPI
-1790 SYNSSKSFKQFARDQ
+1790 KYNASKSFKQFARDQ

-1816 NYGTAQTKHGHLKE
+1816 NYGTAMTRHGHLKE
-1830 RSEGGNNSP
+1830 RKEGGNKSP
-1839 LLLKLS
+1839 LLLELS

-1856 DISFRKA
+1856 DIAFRKA
-1863 LIDVARVVCNGD
+1863 VIDVARVIRSED

-1883 AGKEYYRQ
+1883 AGKEYYRK
-1891 LMPWLKECA
+1891 LMPWLQDCA
-1900 QERQEPMSLLNVCLG
+1900 QERQEPMSQLQSMAR
-1915 WARSAASIAV
+1915 WARSAGSIV
-1925 MGFKATTIA
+1925 TMGFKATTIL
-1934 TQVVGITQTIDVI
+1934 TQPVGITQTIDVI
-1947 GAKWTMAGLRR
+1947 GAKWTAAGLLR
-1958 VYGNPFR
+1958 VYKNPFR
-1965 LGSLWDETVARSAF
+1965 LKSLWEETVARSPF
-1979 MATRVESYDREI
+1979 MATRIESYDREI
-1991 RDMDKSLHVGTVR
+1991 RDMAKSLQVGTVL

-2034 EKGVRDFHG
+2034 EKGLRDYKG
-2043 DTARAA
+2043 DTVRAA

-2056 RQSQGSGSMKDLSS
+2056 RQSQGSGAIQDLAS
-2070 IQRGNELK
+2070 IQRGNDLK
-2078 KLFTMFYSFFN
+2078 KLFTMYYSYLN
-2089 TLYNLLA
+2089 TLYNLGV

-2103 DDFSPAGIFRAAN
+2103 DDHSPAGIFRAAN

-2121 WFIPCVFSE
+2121 WFIPCVLSE
-2130 FLAGRGP
+2130 IIAGRGP

-2146 AARLELTYPFQSIVG
+2146 AARLELAYPFQSIVG
-2161 VRDIV
+2161 VRDVV

-2176 MSPAS
+2176 MSPAA
-2181 AAPESIVAFGRSV
+2181 AAPESIVKFGRSV
-2194 IKALEDEEPG
+2194 IKALEDDDPG

-2215 YLFSLPV
+2215 YIFSLPI

-2242 LYVRDLFFDKPKSRK
+2242 LYVRDLFFEKPESRK

>member
-1 MYEAEFPVPEGAPA
+1 MYEAEFPVPAGAPA

-53 AVPALDG
+53 AVPALDD

-140 YRYNRDELDDEDAA
+140 YRYNRDELDYEDAA

-254 KLFMEKTGS
+254 KLFMEKPGS

-312 GAKAGAAAGTVAAPG
+312 GAKAGAAAGTAAAPG

-401 GSDAVFARVLGPLAG
+401 GRDAVFARVLGPLAG

-449 RRMGALTVTEGGEE
+449 RRMGALTVTEGSEE

-627 SQQFRS
+627 SRQFRS

-644 ASASDASFSAQ
+644 ASASDASFSEQ

-753 AFSGGQQVIRSNP
+753 AFSGGQQMTRSNP

-778 GTRLSGEE
+778 GTRLSGEDPAQVKE
-786 PQAKGLTNSG
+786 LTNSG
-796 SVSSMGRDMGS
+796 SVSSMDRNMGS
-807 VLRQAVAKREGDVKL
+807 VLWQESDSERFERDDIERKPDSAIASVVEDNGVGIPEFKKQKELAEWLFNHFGITGDVEIKSTGKTVRITKTGVRASFKRNREPGHQTSYTMLDRLIASSEYDHSETADGQKKHSGVGGQDVYHAAYRLNGKL
-822 KKEVSLWKRYVD
+822 YAVRLKFDIPSGSEVEVRKK
-834 FLHAKP
+834 
-840 SSPVRMLAH
+840 
-849 VPLVMDMV
+849 
-857 GASYGELYLAPH
+857 
-869 AFDGM
+869 
-874 FPEKKTNKHHNV
+874 V
-886 HKNIT
+886 HKEEKIEDDRYKDH
-891 ASVIKQLPK
+891 S
-900 ALTEPIAVFDGD
+900 LTEIQIAP
-912 NGRKIFMLEVKD
+912 
-924 DKGATVVV
+924 ATVHDGFEGH
-932 PVQFNKTKD
+932 PVT
-941 SNGTINL
+941 
-948 AVSVFAKNSED
+948 
-959 TGEPYNKWFYDNAD
+959 
-973 KIIYID
+973 
-979 KEKENR
+979 
-985 WHQSVIKRTESAS
+985 SAIR
-998 GERQHP
+998 GVT
-1004 AHRQALGASGSNSL
+1004 LGILRGN
-1018 WSLVNASGRRIYTRR
+1018 VNATQMKDGILS
-1033 DLDNKKNANP
+1033 
-1043 TLYQEAGEDAEK
+1043 QDAEK

-1110 DYGKLCAYV
+1110 DYGKLCSYV
-1119 GANPGTSWTVGQ
+1119 GAKPGTRWTVGQ

-1186 DRMLATDAEIEEATI
+1186 DRILATDAEIEEATI

-1239 RLQEKREYERTQRMA
+1239 RLQEKREYERTQRLA

-1262 EVNALPSSQAKA
+1262 EVDALPSSQAKA

-1286 IAAVGEEATRD
+1286 IAAVGEEATRE
-1297 LMAKGVGLV
+1297 LMARGVGLV
-1306 SEKGEADPTILA
+1306 SEKGEVDPTILA
-1318 ARQGYASAEDMVS
+1318 AQRGYASAEDMVS

-1344 EIARAMEAKYEA
+1344 EIAQAMEAKYEA

-1396 AIASET
+1396 AIASES
-1402 LAGMNMFDALRSAS
+1402 LAGMNMFDAMRSAS

-1444 TRARIQLELARQSRE
+1444 TRGRIQLELARQSRE
-1459 LSETRDRLERQIKRF
+1459 LSETRDKLERQIKRF
-1474 YSSRN
+1474 YGSKS

-1499 TLAAAE
+1499 ALAAAE

-1528 DPEVISTDTPW
+1528 DPEVMSTDTPW

-1576 KEMCEQLAASITA
+1576 KEMCEQLSASITA

-1599 EEEARIVSTLKH
+1599 EEESRIVSTLKRI
-1611 SHASQTKI
+1611 HASHTKI

-1628 GKLGLAW
+1628 GKQGLAW
-1635 ELIYRPIAKADEA
+1635 ELIYRPIAQADSA
-1648 QALKLREVREYLR
+1648 QALKLREVRKYLK
-1661 ENIFGLYTAKELS
+1661 ENIFGMYTAKELS
-1674 LMGLKKKLV
+1674 VMGLKKKLV

-1691 KENRIAVALNLGNAV
+1691 KENRIAVALNLGNQT
-1706 NKERIMTGHKWTEA
+1706 NKERIMTGHKWSEA
-1720 QIAEIVSELDE
+1720 QIADIVSELDA

-1756 EITGVRPRAVEAAPF
+1756 EITGVRPRAVEATPF

-1778 KTLTLSGGYYPI
+1778 KPLTLSGGYYPI
-1790 SYNSSKSFKQFARDQ
+1790 RYNSSKSFKQFARDQ

-1830 RSEGGNNSP
+1830 RQAGGNESP
-1839 LLLKLS
+1839 LLLELS

-1891 LMPWLKECA
+1891 LMPWLQVCA
-1900 QERQEPMSLLNVCLG
+1900 QERQEPMSQINAWAR
-1915 WARSAASIAV
+1915 WARSAGSIMT
-1925 MGFKATTIA
+1925 MGFKATTIL
-1934 TQVVGITQTIDVI
+1934 TQPVGITQTIDVI
-1947 GAKWTMAGLRR
+1947 GAKWTMAGLLK
-1958 VYGNPFR
+1958 VFGNPFR
-1965 LGSLWDETVARSAF
+1965 LRKLWEETVARSAF

-1991 RDMDKSLHVGTVR
+1991 RDMAKSLQVGTVR
-2004 NWVNIIRQK
+2004 NWVNILKQK

-2034 EKGVRDFHG
+2034 EKGLSEYSG
-2043 DTARAA
+2043 DTVRAA

-2056 RQSQGSGSMKDLSS
+2056 RQAQGSGSTKDLAA
-2070 IQRGNELK
+2070 IQRGSDLQ
-2078 KLFTMFYSFFN
+2078 KLFTMYYSYFN
-2089 TLYNLLA
+2089 TLYNLGA

-2103 DDFSPAGIFRAAN
+2103 DDFSPSGIFRAAN

-2121 WFIPCVFSE
+2121 WFIPCVLSE
-2130 FLAGRGP
+2130 IIAGRGP

-2146 AARLELTYPFQSIVG
+2146 AARTELAYPFQSIMG
-2161 VRDIV
+2161 VRDVV

-2176 MSPAS
+2176 MSPAA

-2194 IKALEDEEPG
+2194 IKALEYDEPA
-2204 AMVKPAIKATG
+2204 AMVKPALKATG
-2215 YLFSLPV
+2215 YLFSLPI
-2222 GQPLITCGNLWDYVT
+2222 GQPLITCGNMWDYVT

-2242 LYVRDLFFDKPKSRK
+2242 FYVRDLFFVKPESRK
-2257 KREKSY
+2257 QREKSY